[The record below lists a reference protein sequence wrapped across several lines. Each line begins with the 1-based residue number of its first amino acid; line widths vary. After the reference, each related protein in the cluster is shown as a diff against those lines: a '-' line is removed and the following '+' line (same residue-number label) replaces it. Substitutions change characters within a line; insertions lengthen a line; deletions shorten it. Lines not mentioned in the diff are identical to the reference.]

1 MRRLKNGVSQPSLSL
16 SFHSGLDAVRAC
28 ARVFLEA
35 YTSILTVGTDRLE
48 ALYGKSV
55 TVADRETVE
64 SVS

>member
-1 MRRLKNGVSQPSLSL
+1 MRRNALDAYIAKNPNVSY
-16 SFHSGLDAVRAC
+16 GDAVRAC